1 MTLTTAI
8 LTLVNLGKEMKM
20 MSENHQV
27 VKYERKATGAERFYS
42 HSPFSIVT
50 MVARIKGNVTEEML
64 KNAVVKT
71 QRRHALLRVRIKE
84 DHEHAL
90 WFTSEGVQEIPIEIV
105 PRKSENDWIKIHAEA
120 SKIPYEFETR
130 PAIRFI
136 LVQSPDVSELIILCH
151 HMICD
156 GMSLAYL
163 ARDLMVHLGDPA
175 REVKVLP
182 APEPITLDNLPSD
195 VSPSGLVKFFINRI
209 KQKWAEEIVFFD
221 QEDYKALTK
230 TYWDNY
236 HHKVFTIELSEAET
250 ADLVA
255 RCRKENVTVN
265 SALTAAFSGAQSFV
279 EGEKPYHAKTAI
291 AASLRDR
298 LPNPPGEAMGYYAL
312 GVEVKLKYNHEKSF
326 WDNARKYHRRI
337 KPNFTNK
344 KVFGELLKWLQ
355 MDSNIYEALNFKK
368 LGALVTSDS
377 PRHEKLSDFSKR
389 QDVVVRLLRR
399 AKIETLETK
408 LLGSAI
414 TNLGRLDFPKTYGA
428 LELDRLIMQPG
439 GAFPLVHVNMVVG
452 AVTCAGKLSLIVEYA
467 EEAVDT
473 GTMEKIK
480 DKAMEYLLN
489 E

>member
-1 MTLTTAI
+1 ML
-8 LTLVNLGKEMKM
+8 L
-20 MSENHQV
+20 ENPAV
-27 VKYERKATGAERFYS
+27 KKYERKATGAERFFS

-50 MVARIKGNVTEEML
+50 MVARIKGNVSKDML
-64 KNAVVKT
+64 ENAVAKV
-71 QRRHALLRVRIKE
+71 QRRHVLLRVRIKE

-105 PRKSENDWIKIHAEA
+105 ERKSESDWIKIHAEA
-120 SKIPYEFETR
+120 SKIPYEFETH

-175 REVKVLP
+175 REAKVLP
-182 APEPITLDNLPSD
+182 DPLPVTLDNLPSD
-195 VSPSGLVKFFINRI
+195 VSPSGLVKFFVNRI
-209 KQKWAEEIVFFD
+209 RQKWAEEIVFFD
-221 QEDYKALTK
+221 HQDYEILTK

-236 HHKVFTIELSEAET
+236 HHKLFCIELSEAET
-250 ADLVA
+250 SALVA
-255 RCRKENVTVN
+255 RCREENVTVN

-279 EGEKPYHAKTAI
+279 EGEKPHHAKTAI

-298 LPNPPGEAMGYYAL
+298 LPNPPGEAIGYYAL
-312 GVEVKLKYNHEKSF
+312 GVEVKLKYDPRKSF
-326 WDNARKYHRRI
+326 WDNARIYHRKI
-337 KPNFTNK
+337 KPHLTNK
-344 KVFGELLKWLQ
+344 RVFGELLKWLQ
-355 MDSNIYEALNFKK
+355 MDSNIYEAMNFKK
-368 LGALVTSDS
+368 LGGLVTSDS
-377 PRHEKLSDFSKR
+377 PRYEKLSGFSR
-389 QDVVVRLLRR
+389 REDVVVRLLQRVNM
-399 AKIETLETK
+399 ESLETK
-408 LLGSAI
+408 LLGPAI

-439 GAFPLVHVNMVVG
+439 GAFPLVHVNVVVG
-452 AVTCAGKLSLIVEYA
+452 AVTCSGKLSLIVEYA

-480 DKAMEYLLN
+480 DRAMEYLLS